1 MGDNAVAVGKFA
13 TDCAVDKTA
22 DCTANILVS
31 VDGTCILHFAVVGD
45 SAEDNTD
52 DTTNK
57 FLVCRVSLIIFF
69 ISTIES
75 IFLYEIAI
83 FIFQVIFFQA
93 HLAVVDEG
101 CIFADVDFTSCS
113 IVAEDTANAVNCFI
127 AFSGNTCCADC
138 AFVDDVAIFTK
149 DFTCVVAEES
159 ADVSQ
164 TINAWTEFNVGKV
177 AVFAVDCAL
186 VFVCAHMEFT
196 TKVVCA
202 DEATDILF
210 CNDATCT
217 VIREFKFILIGE
229 TVAIGIVFCR
239 IPFNFACVD
248 KWRACDIGVTVV
260 EADEATNVGWNVC
273 CQRRCNCKR
282 AVQANA
288 LWNACETADVFWV
301 CATCCVD
308 CAVHFNEALFHTST
322 CAHIADH
329 TTYVLDA
336 IVSTQ
341 VDCAVEF
348 HITTEGD
355 EAVRAVIDVT
365 CNTTDWGEI
374 SALRIVGCRCL
385 FNENVTIDVAVL
397 KWCGHFC
404 TCCCVCY
411 NSAEII
417 ISADFD
423 VCCGIRGFLWGV
435 THLTIAN
442 AECTAW
448 SLNADDT
455 AYAVVVSSAEGCL
468 LYVATSYVNK
478 WWNVCALNIRNY
490 ATNCALVAVDSC
502 VGNHWVCNGETI
514 AWCTAIRHTNDATNV
529 GFCACVWGDGE
540 WSVASACL
548 DTYYAWA
555 SKSFAYNT
563 CRNCARAISI
573 DGAGDC
579 DVCNGCIF
587 NESEK
592 ADWQIACT
600 INDLCVWNYART
612 WAVVSVNSALECCA
626 ISSVVV
632 YVGQVAT
639 CNPRTYIPI
648 IVCVLPIC
656 SGISILN
663 CRNTLCCCDI
673 ITYSLNWAIS
683 TLLEKVIALSFC
695 IWVGSYIIELVIIA
709 ITAFTY
715 YSIGHVDFFANVAW
729 KVVFT
734 ICKFNIFAIKIVVGL
749 WQCIDAHEIN
759 AVLDDVRIVFATCFF
774 KVIDAHLVLD
784 IVLWGHCGAVL
795 GIKSEDCKLRQTTID
810 KHISASLL
818 IVKTLAKLCCIDSAT
833 LIAIRDCGSFSVFT
847 KCNINRI
854 IFGTYETCL
863 SIISASQL
871 INRWK
876 IIATCCTSC
885 CTRNRPIKRMC
896 IIVVCCISCR
906 TVFISDLMKSSD
918 LIFKREAINH
928 AYSSI
933 FIL

>member
-417 ISADFD
+417 ISADYD
-423 VCCGIRGFLWGV
+423 VCCGRGFLWGV
-435 THLTIAN
+435 THLTIAD
-442 AECTAW
+442 AECPAW

-478 WWNVCALNIRNY
+478 WWNVCALDIGNY

-514 AWCTAIRHTNDATNV
+514 AWCTTIRHTNDATCITYTSACCANIECSTACASLQSWDLWIAQSLCHHARICRIWWVEVACWNIACDSDVFNLCISDNAKQTSINV
-529 GFCACVWGDGE
+529 GLVSNIIYVESPDFSIA
-540 WSVASACL
+540 SVTESTGNVSAEI
-548 DTYYAWA
+548 TIIGFAAW
-555 SKSFAYNT
+555 
-563 CRNCARAISI
+563 RDIAISEVT
-573 DGAGDC
+573 DGIEMLLIWICHSKFWQLHSWCWC
-579 DVCNGCIF
+579 DLNLEVSILSGI
-587 NESEK
+587 
-592 ADWQIACT
+592 WQRSTHIGLIACGPCSTIVGQQGPVAVVIWT
-600 INDLCVWNYART
+600 INDKLLGVSASVARR
-612 WAVVSVNSALECCA
+612 VVCGSPKIA
-626 ISSVVV
+626 I
-632 YVGQVAT
+632 
-639 CNPRTYIPI
+639 YICWWI
-648 IVCVLPIC
+648 KSKCKL
-656 SGISILN
+656 SILN
-663 CRNTLCCCDI
+663 AFVILCWCRSIKQIRNCFTTVSDVCRRQ
-673 ITYSLNWAIS
+673 SMRSNGVSIS
-683 TLLEKVIALSFC
+683 PGC
-695 IWVGSYIIELVIIA
+695 
-709 ITAFTY
+709 
-715 YSIGHVDFFANVAW
+715 
-729 KVVFT
+729 
-734 ICKFNIFAIKIVVGL
+734 
-749 WQCIDAHEIN
+749 
-759 AVLDDVRIVFATCFF
+759 VRC
-774 KVIDAHLVLD
+774 
-784 IVLWGHCGAVL
+784 
-795 GIKSEDCKLRQTTID
+795 
-810 KHISASLL
+810 
-818 IVKTLAKLCCIDSAT
+818 
-833 LIAIRDCGSFSVFT
+833 
-847 KCNINRI
+847 
-854 IFGTYETCL
+854 
-863 SIISASQL
+863 
-871 INRWK
+871 
-876 IIATCCTSC
+876 
-885 CTRNRPIKRMC
+885 
-896 IIVVCCISCR
+896 
-906 TVFISDLMKSSD
+906 
-918 LIFKREAINH
+918 
-928 AYSSI
+928 
-933 FIL
+933 